1 MASILIKIV
10 RIFNCQ
16 LKCNYLK
23 NEKLFLDF
31 FNHFSSLHQ
40 ILKEKIFVIA
50 DLFPK
55 LQTVKNL
62 VRTLSKKRCFRTRF
76 DSQHVEASQ
85 IPAISPCKGVYHT
98 FSWFSLKLIWKMSP
112 IVLGEILGVSVNTL
126 TVDGKYSVQDCE
138 NLPLRIQ
145 MQLSE
150 KEKNILSILCSIS
163 GR

>member
-1 MASILIKIV
+1 
-10 RIFNCQ
+10 
-16 LKCNYLK
+16 
-23 NEKLFLDF
+23 
-31 FNHFSSLHQ
+31 
-40 ILKEKIFVIA
+40 
-50 DLFPK
+50 
-55 LQTVKNL
+55 
-62 VRTLSKKRCFRTRF
+62 
-76 DSQHVEASQ
+76 
-85 IPAISPCKGVYHT
+85 
-98 FSWFSLKLIWKMSP
+98 MSP